1 METAKKMFEEL
12 WDDYEKTD
20 TLISSLNSR
29 KSKNEKE
36 IIELQEQLDSLKSK
50 RPMMLADEI
59 DVTKLNKQI
68 NQLDEKIMLKNEEN
82 SGLDVKLPPIR
93 SKRRELQ
100 KKLNTAYEEYIGTY
114 LDSLKMEYNI
124 IAEKFAEI
132 TKEFITFQKL
142 RYSPYGYNSCQLISQ
157 KIKMIPNADN
167 DNESFFDSNYCWN
180 IIDDYIPKI
189 IEKYNLIDFK
199 YFGSYTD
206 PM

>member
-68 NQLDEKIMLKNEEN
+68 NQLDEKIMLKKEEN

-132 TKEFITFQKL
+132 TKEFITF
-142 RYSPYGYNSCQLISQ
+142 
-157 KIKMIPNADN
+157 
-167 DNESFFDSNYCWN
+167 
-180 IIDDYIPKI
+180 
-189 IEKYNLIDFK
+189 
-199 YFGSYTD
+199 
-206 PM
+206 